1 MSNTTDRVPAH
12 VAIIMDGNGRWAR
25 ERGLERY
32 EGHRA
37 GVNTVRTI
45 VRTAAQ
51 NPGIRYLT
59 LYVFSTENWGRPQEE
74 VDMLMELLC
83 RSIINELPELQEGG
97 VRVQVIG
104 DRDRMSQKVNDHIA
118 LIERDTAQGTSL
130 NLLLCI
136 NYSSRDELT
145 RAARRIARRV
155 ADGRLSPEEITPR
168 TIEEELY
175 THGVPDP
182 DLIIRTGREQRLSN
196 FLLWQGAYSELYF
209 TPVYWPDF
217 GNADFEAALT
227 EFAKRHRRFGK
238 VEEAD
243 PQPVH

>member
-32 EGHRA
+32 EGHQT

-83 RSIINELPELQEGG
+83 RSIIGTTPTAVVAV
-97 VRVQVIG
+97 VRKIG
-104 DRDRMSQKVNDHIA
+104 TM
-118 LIERDTAQGTSL
+118 
-130 NLLLCI
+130 
-136 NYSSRDELT
+136 
-145 RAARRIARRV
+145 RRRPA
-155 ADGRLSPEEITPR
+155 S
-168 TIEEELY
+168 
-175 THGVPDP
+175 
-182 DLIIRTGREQRLSN
+182 
-196 FLLWQGAYSELYF
+196 
-209 TPVYWPDF
+209 
-217 GNADFEAALT
+217 
-227 EFAKRHRRFGK
+227 
-238 VEEAD
+238 
-243 PQPVH
+243 

>member
-1 MSNTTDRVPAH
+1 MNNTTDRVPAH

-32 EGHRA
+32 EGHQA

-45 VRTAAQ
+45 VRNAAQ
-51 NPGIRYLT
+51 NAGIRYLT

-104 DRDRMSQKVNDHIA
+104 NRERMSAKVNEHIA
-118 LIERDTAQGTSL
+118 LIERETAAGTAL

-136 NYSSRDELT
+136 NYSSHDELT
-145 RAARRIARRV
+145 RAMRRIAERV
-155 ADGRLSPEEITPR
+155 AKGELTPEAITPQ

-217 GNADFEAALT
+217 GDEDFNAALA
-227 EFAKRHRRFGK
+227 EYAKRHRRFGK
-238 VEEAD
+238 VEED
-243 PQPVH
+243 ETQR